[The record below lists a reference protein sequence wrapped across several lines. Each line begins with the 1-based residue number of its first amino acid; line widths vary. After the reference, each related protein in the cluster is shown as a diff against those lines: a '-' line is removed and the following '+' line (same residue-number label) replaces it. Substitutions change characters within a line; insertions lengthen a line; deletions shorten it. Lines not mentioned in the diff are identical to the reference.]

1 MKGPALLPS
10 LDHMLFF
17 LLGHNRSLLEG
28 VEIVLKQVQFYV
40 RGITFLLQILN
51 FIVSDLLAL
60 LN

>member
-1 MKGPALLPS
+1 M
-10 LDHMLFF
+10 
-17 LLGHNRSLLEG
+17 LGHNRSHLEG

-40 RGITFLLQILN
+40 SGIIFLLQILN